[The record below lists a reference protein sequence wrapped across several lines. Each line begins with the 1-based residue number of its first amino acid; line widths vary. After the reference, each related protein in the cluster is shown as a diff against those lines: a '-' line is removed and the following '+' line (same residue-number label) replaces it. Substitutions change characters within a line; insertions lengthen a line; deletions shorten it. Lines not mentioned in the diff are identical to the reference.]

1 MKNHRSRWLITV
13 PAFLLIAIRIARP
26 DTIIDGAAVAL
37 VCLGVAPWLWEF
49 IESAEL
55 PGGWKLRFR
64 EVESEQERQSR
75 EIESLR
81 FLVAHF
87 LTEAEFTHLQ
97 KLAADQPFYFQKSTF
112 FDAELRH
119 LRALGLIEGLPGRG
133 VRSMNR
139 MGGDVKEH
147 FRINRRGLDY
157 LRLRR
162 EATVDNDDDDDDEK

>member
-1 MKNHRSRWLITV
+1 MKNQRSRWLVTII
-13 PAFLLIAIRIARP
+13 AFLLVAIRIARP
-26 DTIIDGAAVAL
+26 DTIIDGATVAL
-37 VCLGVAPWLWEF
+37 VCLGLAPWLWEF
-49 IESAEL
+49 LESAEL

-97 KLAADQPFYFQKSTF
+97 KLAGNQPFHFQKSEF

-133 VRSMNR
+133 VRSMNN
-139 MGGDVKEH
+139 MGGDVKDH
-147 FRINRRGLDY
+147 FRITRRGLDY
-157 LRLRR
+157 LKLRR
-162 EATVDNDDDDDDEK
+162 EATLDSRDEEK

>member
-1 MKNHRSRWLITV
+1 MKNHRSRWLVTAT
-13 PAFLLIAIRIARP
+13 AFLIIAIRIARP
-26 DTIIDGAAVAL
+26 DTIIDGATVAL

-64 EVESEQERQSR
+64 EVESEQERQRR

-97 KLAADQPFYFQKSTF
+97 KLAGDQPFHFMISTF

-119 LRALGLIEGLPGRG
+119 LRALGLIEGLPDRG

-147 FRINRRGLDY
+147 FRITRRGLDY

-162 EATVDNDDDDDDEK
+162 EATVDNDDDEDN